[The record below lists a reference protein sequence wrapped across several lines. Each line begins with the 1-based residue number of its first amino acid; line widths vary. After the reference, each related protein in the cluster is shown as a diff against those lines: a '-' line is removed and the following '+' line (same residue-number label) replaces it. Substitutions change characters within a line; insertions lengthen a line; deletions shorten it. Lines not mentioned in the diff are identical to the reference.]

1 MGMIQRFHAEQG
13 KWLWKIVHE
22 VKGLTNLSRERVVEY
37 CMALYD
43 NGKYV
48 SKGKNKQ
55 GAAAAL
61 EEEQID
67 IRPRRPLTANGK
79 RLIAHLF

>member
-1 MGMIQRFHAEQG
+1 
-13 KWLWKIVHE
+13 
-22 VKGLTNLSRERVVEY
+22 
-37 CMALYD
+37 MALYD